1 MGVAHTKELDRQNN
15 NTMLMDALAK
25 EMYNGGVAFEVLDIR
40 QQAPNGWK
48 KVTGHIVWDVKMALT
63 RKARWVL
70 HGHKMPDPVGS
81 TFIRVVSS
89 KAYGSLSP
97 MLCSMDW
104 ISLQQTLGMH
114 IYRLPNPR
122 RTTLFVVLSL
132 GLKMWDVW
140 YSH

>member
-104 ISLQQTLGMH
+104 ISLQQTLDRSQNYAFIWH
-114 IYRLPNPR
+114 LVAFHFICITFAFHLH
-122 RTTLFVVLSL
+122 FA
-132 GLKMWDVW
+132 
-140 YSH
+140 